1 MRGSETPAAGGADDG
16 VTRRIH
22 ALLDPAQTPGF
33 ASRFLGESSLLV
45 TPFGQG
51 EKPSDFDEKYII
63 ELSPRHENRV
73 CSLPYA
79 TDRRVQTDR

>member
-22 ALLDPAQTPGF
+22 ALLDPAQTPGL
-33 ASRFLGESSLLV
+33 ASRFLAESSLLL

-51 EKPSDFDEKYII
+51 EKPCRTRMKNTF
-63 ELSPRHENRV
+63 NRALTKTRKS
-73 CSLPYA
+73 CL
-79 TDRRVQTDR
+79 